1 MNKTGVFTSCDVP
14 VCRCTFVQLNEET
27 LGGSFPHGEVVKVSE
42 KPGFLWLCSA
52 LASRLMACCH
62 SAWRRCG
69 EEHGW
74 GDTGAGGAQVQG
86 GTQVWGGVRV
96 EGGVLCLP
104 CCCKIQLL
112 LMLRIFFFKFW
123 FSVFDLFHF

>member
-27 LGGSFPHGEVVKVSE
+27 LGGGSPHGEVVTVSE
-42 KPGFLWLCSA
+42 EPGFLWLCSA

-74 GDTGAGGAQVQG
+74 GGHRCWRNTGVGRSAGGGRSA
-86 GTQVWGGVRV
+86 
-96 EGGVLCLP
+96 LP
-104 CCCKIQLL
+104 SLL
-112 LMLRIFFFKFW
+112 LQDPTSL
-123 FSVFDLFHF
+123 DA